1 MVEFIDIKTL
11 LSLRTMFD
19 LVNYAADFHSEIIA
33 GVSVLGIPP
42 EGGVVWLQHDTN
54 QDFGL
59 IHHGSDAPFNRR
71 ETLFS
76 YEGWYNTLES
86 VYARSIATLNLIFKK
101 EIDRTVKS
109 PSSSDDPG
117 S

>member
-19 LVNYAADFHSEIIA
+19 LVNYAADFRSEIIA

-59 IHHGSDAPFNRR
+59 IHYGSDAPFNRR

-76 YEGWYNTLES
+76 YEGWYKTLES
-86 VYARSIATLNLIFKK
+86 VYTPVNCNSQPDFQERDRSDWQKPLFL
-101 EIDRTVKS
+101 
-109 PSSSDDPG
+109 G
-117 S
+117 

>member
-1 MVEFIDIKTL
+1 MEFIDIKTL

-19 LVNYAADFHSEIIA
+19 LVNYAADFRSEIIA

-59 IHHGSDAPFNRR
+59 IHHGSDAPLNGGKRYYPMR
-71 ETLFS
+71 V
-76 YEGWYNTLES
+76 GII
-86 VYARSIATLNLIFKK
+86 RSNLCM
-101 EIDRTVKS
+101 
-109 PSSSDDPG
+109 PG
-117 S
+117 QLQLST